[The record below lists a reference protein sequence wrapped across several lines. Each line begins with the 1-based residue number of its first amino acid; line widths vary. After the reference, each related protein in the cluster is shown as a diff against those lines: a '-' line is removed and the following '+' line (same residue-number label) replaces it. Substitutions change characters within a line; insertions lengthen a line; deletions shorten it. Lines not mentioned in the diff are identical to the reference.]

1 MSVESEWGVFMVKRY
16 FLRASVSSRTR
27 TLKLIAFSLIL
38 SIPSRHTSRL
48 LDLHSPWNRRY
59 PKLHRLQALKRSLT
73 TSHAHPPLYLTLD
86 PVSESP
92 LSLPSL
98 LSPSSLSSMS
108 PTVNQTQFD
117 VIHIRPPPT
126 YTDPEISAI
135 PVRALSAD
143 PSFVFLW
150 VGSSDTHGLERGREM
165 LLRWGFRRCEEVVWV
180 RTKRGG
186 MGGGDGGKKKRGRAS
201 FHRRTGNTLPKD
213 DNDDESEQHD
223 QENEETEEDS
233 IPTNLLVTQ
242 KEHCLVG
249 IRGTVRRKT
258 DGWFVHC
265 NVGE

>member
-1 MSVESEWGVFMVKRY
+1 
-16 FLRASVSSRTR
+16 
-27 TLKLIAFSLIL
+27 
-38 SIPSRHTSRL
+38 
-48 LDLHSPWNRRY
+48 
-59 PKLHRLQALKRSLT
+59 
-73 TSHAHPPLYLTLD
+73 LTLD

-98 LSPSSLSSMS
+98 LSPSSLSSTS

-126 YTDPEISAI
+126 YTYPEISAI

-150 VGSSDTHGLERGREM
+150 VGSSDTDGLERGREM

-180 RTKRGG
+180 RTGRSGRSAKRRSGKGG
-186 MGGGDGGKKKRGRAS
+186 ESGGKKKRGRAS
-201 FHRRTGNTLPKD
+201 FHRRNGNTLLRED
-213 DNDDESEQHD
+213 EAHSEEHDDEAEQ
-223 QENEETEEDS
+223 EEEDP